1 MNELATPNETV
12 PDLQAEKDGPD
23 RTNIAS
29 APSGWRTML
38 KEPDRVAL
46 LLVCGLSV
54 LGLISAARVFLAT
67 ISQAD
72 SSATVWA
79 MGLLSALYL
88 FLAHAIAGI
97 GFAVFLQV
105 LAARLTP
112 DVRPS
117 PLPLP
122 KAGRDSA
129 AVEPEPSSKSLVASR
144 EDTVA
149 EIRRSIRAGQWS
161 EARLLLDDFA
171 DELPDDTR
179 LFSLEEE
186 LRSARSEAIESHAAQ
201 LDAARKVNDPE
212 RVLELHQGMMP
223 LLDHEAR
230 ASLEADL
237 SRWFLKL
244 IHNRL
249 RTGKIQADVAILA
262 GRIADVFCHTV
273 EGAESSCLSAHTQAQ
288 RRALPPLRST
298 LYRTCKRLSAV
309 PGRSQPTS
317 PDSWLARRLR
327 PSADLLLPSVRG
339 VC

>member
-1 MNELATPNETV
+1 MNELASPNKAV
-12 PDLQAEKDGPD
+12 PDVQAEQARLAQTDVG
-23 RTNIAS
+23 S
-29 APSGWRTML
+29 APSRWRAML
-38 KEPDRVAL
+38 EEPDRAAL
-46 LLVCGLSV
+46 LFVLGLSV
-54 LGLISAARVFLAT
+54 LGVISGARVVLGM
-67 ISQAD
+67 INQAD
-72 SSATVWA
+72 SSATTWA
-79 MGLLSALYL
+79 TGLLSALYL
-88 FLAHAIAGI
+88 FLAHAMAGI
-97 GFAVFLQV
+97 GLAVFLQV
-105 LAARLTP
+105 LAGRLAH

-117 PLPLP
+117 PHLLPE
-122 KAGRDSA
+122 AGRDLA
-129 AVEPEPSSKSLVASR
+129 AVAPDQTPKSSEASR

-161 EARLLLDDFA
+161 EARLLLDDFS

-179 LFSLEEE
+179 LSALEEE

-237 SRWFLKL
+237 SKWFLKL

-273 EGAESSCLSAHTQAQ
+273 EGASLRASLPTLRRSAGLCPRCAQPYTGLANACPQCLAAPSH
-288 RRALPPLRST
+288 PPQTPGSP
-298 LYRTCKRLSAV
+298 AV
-309 PGRSQPTS
+309 
-317 PDSWLARRLR
+317 
-327 PSADLLLPSVRG
+327 
-339 VC
+339 

>member
-1 MNELATPNETV
+1 MNELATSNEAV
-12 PDLQAEKDGPD
+12 PDLLAEQAGLDQTD
-23 RTNIAS
+23 IAS
-29 APSGWRTML
+29 TLSAWRMML
-38 KEPDRVAL
+38 KEPDRAAL

-54 LGLISAARVFLAT
+54 LGLISAARIVLGM

-72 SSATVWA
+72 SSATDWA
-79 MGLLSALYL
+79 MGLLSALYR
-88 FLAHAIAGI
+88 FLAHAMAGI
-97 GFAVFLQV
+97 GFAAFLQV
-105 LAARLTP
+105 LAGRLAH
-112 DVRPS
+112 DVRPFA
-117 PLPLP
+117 LPLP
-122 KAGRDSA
+122 EARRDSA
-129 AVEPEPSSKSLVASR
+129 AAAPEPSPKSLVASR

-161 EARLLLDDFA
+161 EARLLLDAFS

-201 LDAARKVNDPE
+201 LDAARRVNDPE

-237 SRWFLKL
+237 SKWFLKL

-249 RTGKIQADVAILA
+249 RTGKIQAEVAILA

-273 EGAESSCLSAHTQAQ
+273 EGASLRASLPTLRRSAGLCPRCAQPYTGLANACPQCLAAPS
-288 RRALPPLRST
+288 PPSQT
-298 LYRTCKRLSAV
+298 
-309 PGRSQPTS
+309 PGS
-317 PDSWLARRLR
+317 PA
-327 PSADLLLPSVRG
+327 A
-339 VC
+339 